1 MSFLD
6 WLGRVGA
13 GLGAAGR
20 DVTGQM
26 FGRLGPNDP
35 STFSGRMGNIAANNA
50 NPMALMQTGQA
61 FMEGFRGTPGP
72 ARDLTGAAGRVSDA
86 VAQRVTGSVVGRGF
100 IGQSP
105 GPAVPGR
112 TVEPR
117 NALGYR
123 LGQVPGGPTGG
134 GNWSVATAGRGTGAI
149 PISREGG
156 PIMTAP
162 TQAEIDAMAAEQGG
176 FPISPSANRPTPMR
190 DGRGGY
196 NGRSWASARGVGQ
209 GMRRTNEQALQE
221 VMEQMERWRNRGG
234 LLQER

>member
-61 FMEGFRGTPGP
+61 FMEGFRGAPGP
-72 ARDLTGAAGRVSDA
+72 ARELTGAAGRVSDA
-86 VAQRVTGSVVGRGF
+86 AAQRVGSVVGRGF
-100 IGQSP
+100 IGRSGRGALVASP
-105 GPAVPGR
+105 GQARYVA
-112 TVEPR
+112 PR
-117 NALGYR
+117 NALGYT
-123 LGQVPGGPTGG
+123 LGQAPGVPGG
-134 GNWSVATAGRGTGAI
+134 GNWSVATAGRGTGAV
-149 PISREGG
+149 PVSREGG
-156 PIMTAP
+156 PIMRAP
-162 TQAEIDAMAAEQGG
+162 TQAEIDALRG
-176 FPISPSANRPTPMR
+176 
-190 DGRGGY
+190 GRGGY
-196 NGRSWASARGVGQ
+196 NGQSWASARGVGQ

-221 VMEQMERWRNRGG
+221 AMEQMERWRNRGG
-234 LLQER
+234 LMQER

>member
-86 VAQRVTGSVVGRGF
+86 AAQRVGSVVGRGF
-100 IGQSP
+100 IGRSGRGALVAGP
-105 GPAVPGR
+105 GQAR
-112 TVEPR
+112 YVEPR
-117 NALGYR
+117 NALGYQ
-123 LGQVPGGPTGG
+123 LGQVPGGSMGG

-149 PISREGG
+149 PVSREGG

-162 TQAEIDAMAAEQGG
+162 TQAEIDAMAAEQTGG
-176 FPISPSANRPTPMR
+176 SGGRQRGSSQLGMTQLGQASSGLVMEG
-190 DGRGGY
+190 DGRY
-196 NGRSWASARGVGQ
+196 RERRGL
-209 GMRRTNEQALQE
+209 MQE
-221 VMEQMERWRNRGG
+221 Y
-234 LLQER
+234 

>member
-86 VAQRVTGSVVGRGF
+86 AAQRVGSVVGRGF
-100 IGQSP
+100 IGRSGRGALVAGP
-105 GPAVPGR
+105 GQAR
-112 TVEPR
+112 YVEPR
-117 NALGYR
+117 NALGYT
-123 LGQVPGGPTGG
+123 LGQAPGVPGGGG
-134 GNWSVATAGRGTGAI
+134 WSAATAGRGTGAV
-149 PISREGG
+149 PVSREGG
-156 PIMTAP
+156 PIMTP
-162 TQAEIDAMAAEQGG
+162 VSGEGG
-176 FPISPSANRPTPMR
+176 PV
-190 DGRGGY
+190 
-196 NGRSWASARGVGQ
+196 ASAERTDAEDWRHGSGGRQRGSSQLGMTQLGQ
-209 GMRRTNEQALQE
+209 ASSGL
-221 VMEQMERWRNRGG
+221 VMEGDARFRNRGG
-234 LLQER
+234 MMQEY

>member
-1 MSFLD
+1 MSAFEEYLN
-6 WLGRVGA
+6 RFRGA
-13 GLGAAGR
+13 R
-20 DVTGQM
+20 D
-26 FGRLGPNDP
+26 
-35 STFSGRMGNIAANNA
+35 SGRGNAFTRNLRAFFHATDPYGMPMDERGTIDWSTSLMRAPAAIAGVS
-50 NPMALMQTGQA
+50 PLMQGDSPYDYDPQ
-61 FMEGFRGTPGP
+61 GGGG
-72 ARDLTGAAGRVSDA
+72 ARNLSGAAGRVSDA
-86 VAQRVTGSVVGRGF
+86 AAQRVTGSVVGRGF

-176 FPISPSANRPTPMR
+176 FPTGGSG
-190 DGRGGY
+190 GRQRGSSQLGMTQL
-196 NGRSWASARGVGQ
+196 GQASAG
-209 GMRRTNEQALQE
+209 L
-221 VMEQMERWRNRGG
+221 VMEGDRRYRERRG
-234 LLQER
+234 LMQEY

>member
-20 DVTGQM
+20 DITGQM

-86 VAQRVTGSVVGRGF
+86 AAQRVGSVVGRGF
-100 IGQSP
+100 IGRSGRGALVAGP
-105 GPAVPGR
+105 GQAR
-112 TVEPR
+112 YVEPR
-117 NALGYR
+117 NALGYA
-123 LGQVPGGPTGG
+123 LGQAPGVP
-134 GNWSVATAGRGTGAI
+134 GNWSVATAGRGTGAV
-149 PISREGG
+149 PVSREGG
-156 PIMTAP
+156 PIMRAP
-162 TQAEIDAMAAEQGG
+162 TQAEIDALAAGG
-176 FPISPSANRPTPMR
+176 GSS
-190 DGRGGY
+190 GRQ
-196 NGRSWASARGVGQ
+196 RASSQLGMTQLGQ
-209 GMRRTNEQALQE
+209 GSSEL
-221 VMEQMERWRNRGG
+221 VMAGDTHYRNRGG
-234 LLQER
+234 MMQEY

>member
-26 FGRLGPNDP
+26 FGRIGPNDP

-86 VAQRVTGSVVGRGF
+86 AAQRVGSVVGRGF
-100 IGQSP
+100 IGRSGRGALVAGP
-105 GPAVPGR
+105 GQAR
-112 TVEPR
+112 YVEPR
-117 NALGYR
+117 NALGYQ
-123 LGQVPGGPTGG
+123 LGQVPGGSMGG

-149 PISREGG
+149 PVSREGG

-162 TQAEIDAMAAEQGG
+162 TQAEIDAMAAEQTGG
-176 FPISPSANRPTPMR
+176 SG
-190 DGRGGY
+190 GRQRGSSQLGMTQL
-196 NGRSWASARGVGQ
+196 GQASSG
-209 GMRRTNEQALQE
+209 L
-221 VMEQMERWRNRGG
+221 VMEGDARFRNRGG
-234 LLQER
+234 LMQEY